1 MINLDYF
8 IYSVSDMT
16 TVTLRTVLKDN
27 TFTSPELSNFIG
39 EEVEIVVKKIRK
51 KRKKSFDQVVAE
63 IQELVRSRIP
73 EGVDLSS
80 ELIQERRREA
90 MNE

>member
-1 MINLDYF
+1 
-8 IYSVSDMT
+8 MT
-16 TVTLRTVLKDN
+16 TLTLRTVLNDN
-27 TFTSPELSNFIG
+27 TFSSPELSNFIG

-63 IQELVRSRIP
+63 IQELVRKHNPDNR
-73 EGVDLSS
+73 ELST